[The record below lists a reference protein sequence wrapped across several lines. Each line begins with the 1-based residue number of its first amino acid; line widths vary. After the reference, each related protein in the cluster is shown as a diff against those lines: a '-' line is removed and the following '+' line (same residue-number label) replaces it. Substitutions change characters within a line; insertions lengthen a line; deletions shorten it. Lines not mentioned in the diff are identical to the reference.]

1 MTKDPARSRPLS
13 ANVKRLMKASRMS
26 PENPDVIKMAR
37 PYEARDYVYCDMQ
50 GSIFMEAAMKGRP
63 MAEFAPL
70 WMNSQMA
77 GIFDVSFGAAGGM
90 ETDKFSNL
98 LKIPLLLKSPE
109 TIVDTL
115 YWVDMVV
122 KDQENKAMALYQAM
136 AGLPSREAPDLTA
149 LQLPKAITGEPHPL
163 LTEGPSD
170 AQADRKTE
178 QSEQSDQSEQPG
190 QPGQPPRTEE
200 AETMEPEIELGIEP
214 KRRKIPPPSEYH
226 VPQGEPPDLSDME
239 YAYWL
244 GFLYRCEC
252 LMHEESSHM
261 VYGAFDEAFMWD
273 YYRKYLGSD
282 MAQKD
287 LAETALTICKEIDS
301 ILVNRI
307 WLGHE
312 A

>member
-37 PYEARDYVYCDMQ
+37 QFEARDYVYCDLQ
-50 GSIFMEAAMKGRP
+50 GGIFMEAAMKGRP
-63 MAEFAPL
+63 MTEFAPL

-90 ETDKFSNL
+90 ETDKFANL

-109 TIVDTL
+109 QIVDTL

-122 KDQENKAMALYQAM
+122 KDKDNKAMALYQAM
-136 AGLPSREAPDLTA
+136 ASLPSGEAPDLSSVK
-149 LQLPKAITGEPHPL
+149 LPPAIT
-163 LTEGPSD
+163 
-170 AQADRKTE
+170 A
-178 QSEQSDQSEQPG
+178 
-190 QPGQPPRTEE
+190 
-200 AETMEPEIELGIEP
+200 AEEP
-214 KRRKIPPPSEYH
+214 KKLADGKKEEKKYPPPSEYH
-226 VPQGEPPDLSDME
+226 VPQGEAPDLRDME

-261 VYGAFDEAFMWD
+261 VYGAFDEDFMWR
-273 YYRKYLGSD
+273 YYQRYLAEDIS
-282 MAQKD
+282 QKD
-287 LAETALTICKEIDS
+287 LSETALMICKDIDR
-301 ILVNRI
+301 ILVTEKWMGQGI
-307 WLGHE
+307 
-312 A
+312 